1 MFEIHHT
8 LVGRDQ
14 SVLVV
19 RLPRELNHETAEPLR
34 TIVSRA
40 LPNHEGAGVVLDLAD
55 VALVTSIGIAAL
67 LQVQEFCRD
76 RGAGLILAGLPA
88 RQLAFLRMLKLD
100 RKFEVAATVED
111 AVARLD

>member
-1 MFEIHHT
+1 VTEIRHRLT
-8 LVGRDQ
+8 GRDG

-19 RLPRELNHETAEPLR
+19 AVPRELNHESAEPLR
-34 TIVSRA
+34 AAVLRA
-40 LPNHEGAGVVLDLAD
+40 LPNRDGAAVVLDLSD

-76 RGAGLILAGLPA
+76 RAAGLILAHIPP
-88 RQLAFLRMLKLD
+88 RQLAFLKMLKLD

-111 AVARLD
+111 AVGQLG